1 MLDIQGSPSDVTEIS
16 DNDLANFADEALSPE
31 EMVRVEMALRASSAL
46 RKRLEGIRQARDR
59 GWHSVGAIWRGRR
72 LSCPTRSQ
80 LGSFLL
86 DALDP
91 QWQDY
96 IRFHSEVIGCRTCQA
111 NLADLKNKQ
120 EEKAPTTVER
130 RRRMFQSS
138 VRHLKKKD

>member
-1 MLDIQGSPSDVTEIS
+1 MSEIS
-16 DNDLANFADEALSPE
+16 DTDLANFADEALSPE
-31 EMVRVEMALRASSAL
+31 EMVRVEMALRASAAV

-59 GWHSVGAIWRGRR
+59 GWHSVGAIWRGHR

-80 LGSFLL
+80 LGSYLL

-96 IRFHSEVIGCRTCQA
+96 IRFHTEMVGCRMCLA
-111 NLADLKNKQ
+111 NLADLKSKQ
-120 EEKAPTTVER
+120 EEHAPATVER

-138 VRHLKKKD
+138 IHQLKTKK